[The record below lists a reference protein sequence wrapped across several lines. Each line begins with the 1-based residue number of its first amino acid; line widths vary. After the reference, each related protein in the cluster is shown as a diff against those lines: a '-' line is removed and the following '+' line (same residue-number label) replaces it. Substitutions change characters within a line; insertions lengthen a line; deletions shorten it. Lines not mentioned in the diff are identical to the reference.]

1 MHRFRFFK
9 NFYVA
14 ATLGLLVWIVFFEL
28 NSVPTQIENALKL
41 RDLAKEKQY
50 YLDEIELLKKEESN
64 TLSSDQLREKYAR
77 EKYFMKKPNEDV
89 FVLVDENGDFLEKQ

>member
-1 MHRFRFFK
+1 MRQFHLLK

-28 NSVPTQIENALKL
+28 NSIPTQIENAIKL

-50 YLDEIELLKKEESN
+50 YLKEIELLKKEENN
-64 TLSSDQLREKYAR
+64 TLSNDQLREKYAR

-89 FVLVDENGDFLEKQ
+89 FVLVDENGDFLEK